1 MPAVFVH
8 GVPDTASLWTPVL
21 DRLARDDVI
30 TVQLPGFGTPVP
42 PGFGST
48 KDEYAAFV
56 ADEVA
61 AIGEPVDLVGH
72 DWGSLLTQ
80 RVATTRPELVRT
92 WTSSGGA
99 IHPRFK
105 WHDLAQ
111 QWQTPEVGEQ
121 VMAAMTPELV
131 EPVMAD
137 AGHPD
142 PAGCA
147 RHVDERMKQ
156 AILALYRSAVDIVD
170 EWNPSAPS
178 GRPALFLWGTND
190 PYSSVEYGRA
200 AADQEGATY
209 TVIDGAGH
217 WAIAERPDESVG
229 ALEAHLAS
237 A

>member
-8 GVPDTASLWTPVL
+8 GVPDTSSLWGPVI
-21 DRLARDDVI
+21 DRLARDDVV
-30 TVQLPGFGTPVP
+30 TVQLPGFGAAVP
-42 PGFGST
+42 AGFGAT
-48 KDEYAAFV
+48 KDEYVAFV
-56 ADEVA
+56 AAEIEA
-61 AIGEPVDLVGH
+61 AGAPVDLVGH

-80 RVATTRPELVRT
+80 RVATTRPDLVRT

-111 QWQTPEVGEQ
+111 QWQTPDVGEQ
-121 VMAAMTPELV
+121 IMAAMTPDLV

-147 RHVDERMKQ
+147 AHVDGVMKQ
-156 AILALYRSAVDIVD
+156 SILALYRSAVDIVA
-170 EWNPSAPS
+170 EWNPPAPS
-178 GRPALFLWGTND
+178 GRPALFLWGTED
-190 PYSSVEYGRA
+190 PYSSVDYGRA
-200 AADQEGATY
+200 AAEQEGATF
-209 TVIDGAGH
+209 TVLDGAGH
-217 WAIAERPDESVG
+217 WAIVERPDASAR
-229 ALEAHLAS
+229 ALEVHWAS